1 MTNIIAIIPA
11 RGGSK
16 RIKNK
21 NIKVFNKKPM
31 IYWSIKAAMKSNLFS
46 RIIVS
51 TDSKIIANY
60 AKKFGA
66 EVPFIRSKL
75 LSDDITSPYKAVKD
89 SILKIKSQLSKSTS
103 ICCIYPC
110 APYISSQDLKFGY
123 KESLKRKSHYIFPIV
138 EYPHPIQR
146 SFKINKNKKLIIA
159 DKSSILKRTQDL
171 EVFYHDAG
179 QFYWGNLNIWLKKD
193 NILLNGYGFP
203 IPYWRSV
210 DIDTLEDWERAE
222 ILFKVIS
229 SKFNEK

>member
-1 MTNIIAIIPA
+1 MKNTIAIIPA

-21 NIKVFNKKPM
+21 NIKIFNKKPM
-31 IYWSIKAAMKSNLFS
+31 IYWSIKAAIKSKLFN

-51 TDSKIIANY
+51 TDSKVIASY
-60 AKKFGA
+60 AKEFGA

-89 SILKIKSQLSKSTS
+89 CLEKIKSDISDKTS
-103 ICCIYPC
+103 VCCIYPC
-110 APYISSQDLKFGY
+110 SPHITTKDLKHGY
-123 KESLKRKSHYIFPIV
+123 NELLKKKKYYVFPIV

-146 SFKINKNKKLIIA
+146 SFKIDKNKRIIVLNR
-159 DKSSILKRTQDL
+159 KSIIKRTQDL
-171 EVFYHDAG
+171 ENFYHDSG
-179 QFYWGNLNIWLKKD
+179 QFYWGNLNTWLEKD

-222 ILFKVIS
+222 ILFKIIS
-229 SKFNEK
+229 RN